1 MTELKP
7 YDVFSSEKLAA
18 VQEYVDALKAMDF
31 DGNDLI
37 TILPELI
44 GSLPEMQEVI
54 SEMRQSIS
62 ELQKE
67 IETST
72 LKEYVADSVAL
83 CGKIVINDTIE
94 ANSSKTF
101 TGYLDFDV
109 SFFDTEKYNQSDATS
124 RFATINNL
132 NVDVNIIISACTL
145 REDGEYSIT
154 LHNMNAS
161 TATLNSGNFNV
172 FVFCNQKYI
181 LNVQEV
187 NYGY

>member
-1 MTELKP
+1 MVELKP
-7 YDVFSSEKLAA
+7 YDVFSSDKLKA
-18 VQEYVDALKAMDF
+18 VQEFVDALKTMDF
-31 DGNDLI
+31 DGDDLI

-54 SEMRQSIS
+54 TEMQQSIS
-62 ELQKE
+62 DLQKE
-67 IETST
+67 IETSA
-72 LKEYVADSVAL
+72 LKEYVADSIAL
-83 CGKIVINDTIE
+83 CGQIIINDTIE

-132 NVDVNIIISACTL
+132 NVEVNVTISACTL
-145 REDGEYSIT
+145 REDGEYSIS
-154 LHNMNAS
+154 LHNMNDS
-161 TATLNSGNFNV
+161 TATLNSGNFKI

-181 LNVQEV
+181 LNK
-187 NYGY
+187 